1 MQFKKLS
8 ALSLVLAFGLA
19 ACNDS
24 TNPGESFD
32 PAESAADLAAV
43 SDAFGT
49 DVYASLAAMGDGFGS
64 VAAAPAL
71 AAQVIDA
78 GWLTASSPQQWE
90 MYGGEIAE
98 AFRSASA
105 AALLIPE
112 SFRGRT
118 YDYHPLEGWV
128 YDPNRSGAPNNGIRF
143 ILYNV
148 NPITHEP
155 GETEIGW
162 VDVLDESTETVGVV
176 RLSVWSADVE
186 YVNYTVSAAVMVGSV
201 GFEIDGFVSDG
212 TTQVDF
218 SLSVSVDA
226 TFASSQA
233 AIDYQIDVPSRDFSI
248 SASMVIA
255 FDAGT
260 ESGSITIDASFTQG
274 ANSVVIQGSFDE
286 QSDGGSLEVMV
297 NGSLF
302 ATITMSGESMTIVG
316 PDGAELSAAHMQALG
331 VITDALGD
339 VFDHTFEDL
348 FNPVEWLFN
357 FGAAA

>member
-1 MQFKKLS
+1 MRLKKLS
-8 ALSLVLAFGLA
+8 ALSLVFVFGLA

-24 TNPGESFD
+24 TNPGEAFD
-32 PAESAADLAAV
+32 PAESAADLSAV
-43 SDAFGT
+43 SGAFDT
-49 DVYASLAAMGDGFGS
+49 DVYNSLAAMGGGFGS

-71 AAQVIDA
+71 AAQVVDA

-90 MYGGEIAE
+90 LYGGEITE
-98 AFRSASA
+98 AFLSASA
-105 AALLIPE
+105 AALLIPD

-118 YDYHPLEGWV
+118 YEYDAVQGWF
-128 YDPNRSGAPNNGIRF
+128 YNAARTGAPTNGMRF
-143 ILYNV
+143 ILYEV
-148 NPITHEP
+148 NPLTGVP
-155 GETEIGW
+155 GTTEVGW
-162 VDVLDESTETVGVV
+162 VDVMDESTETVGVV

-286 QSDGGSLEVMV
+286 QTDGGSLEVMV